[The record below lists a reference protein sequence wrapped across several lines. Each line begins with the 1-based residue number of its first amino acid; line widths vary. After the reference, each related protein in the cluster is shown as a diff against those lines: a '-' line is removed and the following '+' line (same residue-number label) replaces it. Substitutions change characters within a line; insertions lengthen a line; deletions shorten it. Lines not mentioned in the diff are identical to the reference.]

1 MGSLPAAALGGG
13 SKVSD
18 LRRAVFG
25 PALLAATLAGATP
38 AAATS
43 GWGCYQ
49 PNVVHP
55 ETLNVRAGPSAGTAA
70 ATEIEARDAPGAA
83 GAIIALRG
91 AEDLRGEDRQPSLF
105 EIHQAEHAI
114 CEPASLPLGARWCPV
129 AIYASGAPVE
139 GWIKRRFVDHSECP

>member
-1 MGSLPAAALGGG
+1 MKRKIAGA
-13 SKVSD
+13 
-18 LRRAVFG
+18 
-25 PALLAATLAGATP
+25 ALLAAALAGAAP

-55 ETLNVRAGPSAGTAA
+55 ETLNVRAGPSAGSAVVA
-70 ATEIEARDAPGAA
+70 EIDALDAPAGV

-105 EIHQAEHAI
+105 EIHQAEHEI
-114 CEPASLPLGARWCPV
+114 CEPAALPLGARWCPV
-129 AIYASGAPVE
+129 AIFAGQEPVE
-139 GWIKRRFVDHSECP
+139 GWIKRRFADHSECP

>member
-1 MGSLPAAALGGG
+1 LKRLSFGAAL
-13 SKVSD
+13 
-18 LRRAVFG
+18 
-25 PALLAATLAGATP
+25 LLAAFAGAP

-55 ETLNVRAGPSAGTAA
+55 ETLNVRAGPSAGSAA
-70 ATEIEARDAPGAA
+70 VAELEARDAPGAA

-91 AEDLRGEDRQPSLF
+91 AEGLRGEDRQPSLF
-105 EIHQAEHAI
+105 EIHQAEHEI
-114 CEPASLPLGARWCPV
+114 CEPAALPLGARWCPV
-129 AIYASGAPVE
+129 AIYAGQDPVE